1 MEAHLLRELSARE
14 VRDEK
19 ERTARRTQA
28 SESSKGAKVT
38 EWPPEEDSDE
48 EEITTV
54 RKIFRNILILLL
66 CYLCCLLKTSF
77 CFVCVCV
84 CLHRL
89 MCRPL

>member
-28 SESSKGAKVT
+28 RESSKLGKPVQRQGAKVT

-54 RKIFRNILILLL
+54 RKFFRNKNNSSFQLILL
-66 CYLCCLLKTSF
+66 SF
-77 CFVCVCV
+77 
-84 CLHRL
+84 RY
-89 MCRPL
+89 